1 LLHRSLLWD
10 SVFCIQNA
18 VADLQSIDS
27 APDLTEQVY
36 SRLLRAICS
45 GALQPGARLTQEDL
59 AASLNVS
66 RQPVLQALRLLKRE
80 GVVVDA
86 GRRGLAVAPVD
97 PELIANIYEVRG
109 ALEALAARLAAK
121 SGRKIDPATLTRGRG
136 ALKTGDLA
144 ALIEADLAFHHALY
158 DAAGTPL
165 IAESAD
171 RHWHH
176 VQRAMGAS
184 LQMSGI
190 QQNVWNEH
198 QAILEAV
205 NAGDAARAERL
216 ARQHCEGAGR
226 ALQAALTASLASAS

>member
-1 LLHRSLLWD
+1 
-10 SVFCIQNA
+10 VFCIQNTMTSPLQEI
-18 VADLQSIDS
+18 DL

-36 SRLLRAICS
+36 ERLLGAICS
-45 GALQPGARLTQEDL
+45 GALPPGARLTQEEL

-97 PELIANIYEVRG
+97 PALIANIYEVRS

-121 SGRKIDPATLTRGRG
+121 ARARIDPAVVARGR
-136 ALKTGDLA
+136 AAADLP
-144 ALIEADLAFHHALY
+144 ALIEADMAFHHLVY
-158 DAAGTPL
+158 AASGNPL
-165 IAESAD
+165 IAASAD

-184 LQMSGI
+184 LQMRGVRA
-190 QQNVWNEH
+190 NVWDEH
-198 QAILEAV
+198 QAILEAI
-205 NAGDAARAERL
+205 NAGDAPRAERL
-216 ARQHCEGAGR
+216 ARQHCEAAGR
-226 ALQAALTASLASAS
+226 ALSATLAQRLAAAS